1 MDLCNLDRGIP
12 RPETT
17 AGPERAAPPVPE
29 AYTPLFW
36 KTLPDG
42 GPLRYIVFYGG
53 RNAAKSWSIARA
65 LVHQAYTE
73 KHLILCT
80 RQFQNSIAD
89 SVHRV
94 VQAQIVLMG
103 LIEAFDITVNSI
115 FCRRT
120 GSEFIF
126 KGLQR
131 NINEIRSLEGVTRC
145 WIEEA
150 NNTSLD
156 NWLVLD
162 PTIRRAGAQI
172 FISYNP
178 EMDEDP
184 LHAMFVGNPPPPDS
198 FVRKTTFRDNPH
210 ENEEN
215 KRLRLYMFKN
225 DPDNYHW
232 VFEGETRKN
241 TDAQVFKGK
250 VFIETFDDPQPKT
263 RFYFG
268 LDFGFS
274 ESPTCL
280 LRCWIKPNDSGFGED
295 LMIDREAYG
304 YHIEIDEMAAFFD
317 RTIEDVRQ
325 WPIKADNA
333 RPETISY
340 LSRQGFQITAAD
352 KWQGSVED
360 GCQHLR
366 SFRRIVIHQTRC
378 PNVARDFRLYSFKV
392 DPKAVDKDGKP
403 QILPILVEKNDHG
416 PDAARYSLNDFI
428 KMRGGIGRMDEAC
441 EAE

>member
-1 MDLCNLDRGIP
+1 
-12 RPETT
+12 
-17 AGPERAAPPVPE
+17 
-29 AYTPLFW
+29 
-36 KTLPDG
+36 
-42 GPLRYIVFYGG
+42 VFYGG

-94 VQAQIVLMG
+94 VQAQIVDMG
-103 LIEAFDITVNSI
+103 LIDAFDITVNSI

-150 NNTSLD
+150 SNTTLD

-184 LHAMFVGNPPPPDS
+184 LHALFTGSSPPPNS
-198 FVRKTTFRDNPH
+198 FVRKTTFRDNPFT
-210 ENEEN
+210 NEEN
-215 KRLRLYMFKN
+215 ERLRVYMF
-225 DPDNYHW
+225 DHDQDNYHW
-232 VFEGETRKN
+232 VWEGETRKN

-250 VFIETFDDPQPKT
+250 VFIETFDEAPHKT

-304 YHIEIDEMAAFFD
+304 YHIEIDELPSFFD
-317 RTIEDVRQ
+317 NSIEDVRKWQ
-325 WPIKADNA
+325 IKADSEDPA
-333 RPETISY
+333 TISY
-340 LSRQGFQITAAD
+340 LSRQGFQIVPAD
-352 KWQGSVED
+352 KWPGFVEE
-360 GCQHLR
+360 GVRHIR
-366 SFRRIVIHQTRC
+366 GFRRVVIHPTFC
-378 PNVARDFRLYSFKV
+378 PNAARDFRLYSFKV

-403 QILPILVEKNDHG
+403 LILPLLVDKNDHA
-416 PDAARYSLNDFI
+416 PDATRYALSDFI
-428 KMRGGIGRMDEAC
+428 QSRGGMGVWTRLVRPNR
-441 EAE
+441 

>member
-1 MDLCNLDRGIP
+1 MTLGALPTLQELRRPGEVWSAKLPDEVLLGLLSLDEDLPQPQTLA
-12 RPETT
+12 E
-17 AGPERAAPPVPE
+17 PERSAPPVPE
-29 AYTPLFW
+29 AYLPLFW

-94 VQAQIVLMG
+94 VQAQIVDMG
-103 LIEAFDITVNSI
+103 LIDAFDITVNSI

-150 NNTSLD
+150 SNTTLD

-184 LHAMFVGNPPPPDS
+184 LHALFTGSSPPPNS
-198 FVRKTTFRDNPH
+198 FVRKTTFRDNPFT
-210 ENEEN
+210 NEEN
-215 KRLRLYMFKN
+215 ERLRVYMFEH
-225 DPDNYHW
+225 DQDNYHW
-232 VFEGETRKN
+232 VWEGETRKN

-250 VFIETFDDPQPKT
+250 VFIETFDEAPHKT

-317 RTIEDVRQ
+317 TAEFGVIAGEGISKVGPLSAAVRV
-325 WPIKADNA
+325 
-333 RPETISY
+333 R
-340 LSRQGFQITAAD
+340 
-352 KWQGSVED
+352 
-360 GCQHLR
+360 LR
-366 SFRRIVIHQTRC
+366 C
-378 PNVARDFRLYSFKV
+378 
-392 DPKAVDKDGKP
+392 
-403 QILPILVEKNDHG
+403 
-416 PDAARYSLNDFI
+416 
-428 KMRGGIGRMDEAC
+428 C
-441 EAE
+441 